1 MARHQR
7 PIGGIHVAMVMHA
20 RDLRCTLGTSARI
33 QLAAGKTS
41 FGPPAFAS
49 LPTFTQITNALSHH
63 GHGLH
68 DRTHEYYLR
77 HAHAALKS
85 SLFIS
90 ITPDFARLAQER
102 LPTSARC
109 FKKFMIALPHTNLPK
124 PLLHGPSEAYT

>member
-1 MARHQR
+1 MTMA
-7 PIGGIHVAMVMHA
+7 MHA
-20 RDLRCTLGTSARI
+20 RDQRCTLGTSARI

-85 SLFIS
+85 SLFIR
-90 ITPDFARLAQER
+90 ITPISRVWLRRGCRHQPAAREG
-102 LPTSARC
+102 C
-109 FKKFMIALPHTNLPK
+109 FKKFMIVSSHR
-124 PLLHGPSEAYT
+124 PLLNYLLHSPSEAYT

>member
-1 MARHQR
+1 MTMAMQ
-7 PIGGIHVAMVMHA
+7 A
-20 RDLRCTLGTSARI
+20 RDLRCTLGASARI

-77 HAHAALKS
+77 HAHAVVKIRYL
-85 SLFIS
+85 
-90 ITPDFARLAQER
+90 
-102 LPTSARC
+102 
-109 FKKFMIALPHTNLPK
+109 
-124 PLLHGPSEAYT
+124 

>member
-1 MARHQR
+1 MT
-7 PIGGIHVAMVMHA
+7 MVMHA

-85 SLFIS
+85 SLSSS
-90 ITPDFARLAQER
+90 ITPISRVWLRRGCRHQPAAREG
-102 LPTSARC
+102 C
-109 FKKFMIALPHTNLPK
+109 FKKFMIASPHTQFPNY
-124 PLLHGPSEAYT
+124 LLHSPSEAYT